1 MWKPEYARRFL
12 VLLDR
17 FPNTLTASFAAHT
30 HMDEFRLIGHGD
42 HMRSFTLS
50 TPGISPIFGQNPGF
64 HVHEFCAVWSIA
76 RPHHVRFPT
85 PTTAPLPMSIL
96 MNTGTVFAAAEPPI
110 VRSRPAVMMPHCAHA
125 HRCNAVLRRGLPA

>member
-64 HVHEFCAVWSIA
+64 HVYD
-76 RPHHVRFPT
+76 
-85 PTTAPLPMSIL
+85 
-96 MNTGTVFAAAEPPI
+96 FALSGRLLDRTMCGFRRLRLRHCPC
-110 VRSRPAVMMPHCAHA
+110 RS
-125 HRCNAVLRRGLPA
+125 